1 MIEQIRC
8 FWNKRKKLFP
18 GYRFS
23 YPKLNQSLKW
33 CFDYIIITNQKF
45 RLKKKKKKKK
55 KKNMDELLDAFS
67 ETLDVK
73 FQQKFPRMIVKI
85 SDVRDSFYALIKK

>member
-33 CFDYIIITNQKF
+33 CFDYIIITNQN
-45 RLKKKKKKKK
+45 LDQKK

>member
-1 MIEQIRC
+1 M
-8 FWNKRKKLFP
+8 
-18 GYRFS
+18 
-23 YPKLNQSLKW
+23 
-33 CFDYIIITNQKF
+33 
-45 RLKKKKKKKK
+45 KKKK